1 MAQLKDAVLPGKE
14 KEDQAGFLRS
24 AANYIRQLQV
34 HIAPE
39 SCSLGWLRLLA
50 SCGSNFGSIDGHSA
64 PIAAPEAAATW

>member
-1 MAQLKDAVLPGKE
+1 MTQLKDAVLPGKE

-39 SCSLGWLRLLA
+39 NCSLGWPCLLA
-50 SCGSNFGSIDGHSA
+50 SFGSNFGSIEGYFA
-64 PIAAPEAAATW
+64 PLAAPEAAAT